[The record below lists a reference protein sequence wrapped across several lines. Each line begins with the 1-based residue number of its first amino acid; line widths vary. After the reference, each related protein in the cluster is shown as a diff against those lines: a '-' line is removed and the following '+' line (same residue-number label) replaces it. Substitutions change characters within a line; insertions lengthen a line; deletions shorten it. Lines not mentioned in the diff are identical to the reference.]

1 MLAPAHLLAATSFL
15 IGSASAQEA
24 LIAAPAIT
32 SKRKWM
38 TSAQQTIAQHKR
50 QATGADGIGGNA
62 TTQDQAERTAAG
74 STMKARLASEGE
86 PLATYRGIRDGADIT
101 PR

>member
-62 TTQDQAERTAAG
+62 TTQDQTERTARRVDHE
-74 STMKARLASEGE
+74 SPLGE
-86 PLATYRGIRDGADIT
+86 RRRTLGDV
-101 PR
+101 PRHT